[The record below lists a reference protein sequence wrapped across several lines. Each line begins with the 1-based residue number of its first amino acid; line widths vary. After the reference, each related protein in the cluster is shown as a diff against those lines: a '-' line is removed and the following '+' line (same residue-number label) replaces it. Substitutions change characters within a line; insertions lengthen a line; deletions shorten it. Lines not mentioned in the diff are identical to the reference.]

1 MAYFAKV
8 VEGRVERV
16 CRVEDADCG
25 HEEYPASDSIGAQHM
40 NDCGFPGTWLQT
52 SKDNQFRGVFAG
64 AGYTY
69 NSETDTFNKE

>member
-8 VEGRVERV
+8 VESSVERV
-16 CRVEDADCG
+16 CRVADSDIDNA
-25 HEEYPASDSIGAQHM
+25 EYPASDAVGTAYM
-40 NDCGFPGTWLQT
+40 NACGFPGTWLHT

-69 NSETDTFNKE
+69 NSETDTFSKE